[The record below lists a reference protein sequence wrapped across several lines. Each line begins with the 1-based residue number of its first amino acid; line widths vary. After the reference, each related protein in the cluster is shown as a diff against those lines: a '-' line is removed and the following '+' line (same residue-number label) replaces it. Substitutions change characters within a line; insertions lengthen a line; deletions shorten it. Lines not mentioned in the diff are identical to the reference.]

1 VSESADGEGSQGAPP
16 DEAAKAAGP
25 PADADSSAIPIETT
39 VPPTRR
45 QTASPFVEP
54 SLPELPE
61 SLDPLAG
68 TLAGTL
74 AGSLAGT
81 LAGTLAGS
89 LAEAPAFP
97 DDGPVSG
104 WLRKADHALGVGEQ
118 AVLFVLLGAVV
129 LTAAS
134 AALSDRLLGVRL
146 GRWWFD
152 IVRGGTF
159 SVAMIGAVFASHQQ
173 RHLSMDLVS
182 RRLPPRGRLV
192 LRVIIALFTVFVAA
206 LLVRSGLHQLDTV
219 GEEGGEHLISTHSI
233 VTFMPVGAG
242 LIIIHTLLHMAID
255 LDYLARRKTPPVRM
269 RSGH

>member
-81 LAGTLAGS
+81 LAGSLAG
-89 LAEAPAFP
+89 APAFP

-146 GRWWFD
+146 AAGP
-152 IVRGGTF
+152 
-159 SVAMIGAVFASHQQ
+159 
-173 RHLSMDLVS
+173 S
-182 RRLPPRGRLV
+182 RSR
-192 LRVIIALFTVFVAA
+192 
-206 LLVRSGLHQLDTV
+206 
-219 GEEGGEHLISTHSI
+219 
-233 VTFMPVGAG
+233 
-242 LIIIHTLLHMAID
+242 
-255 LDYLARRKTPPVRM
+255 
-269 RSGH
+269 